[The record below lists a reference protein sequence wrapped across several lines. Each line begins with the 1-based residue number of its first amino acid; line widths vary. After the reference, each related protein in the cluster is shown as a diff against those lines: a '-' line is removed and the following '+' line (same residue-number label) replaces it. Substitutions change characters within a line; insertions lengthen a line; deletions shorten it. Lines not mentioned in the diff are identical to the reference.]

1 MTTNRPLPPRRR
13 NGQFKPGRRHGPG
26 ASGRPEGLMSDAELA
41 AWAPTCELCG
51 GPNGRLP
58 TGSWGCDKH
67 SDWSGTEGLALPELT
82 L

>member
-1 MTTNRPLPPRRR
+1 MNRRRLPPRRR
-13 NGQFKPGRRHGPG
+13 NGQFKPTGSTP
-26 ASGRPEGLMSDAELA
+26 AATDAKLA

-67 SDWSGTEGLALPELT
+67 SDWSDASPVPVPDVGLPDVT
-82 L
+82 P